1 MTILHLYI
9 STCNILYKFKL
20 RLDCIDKL
28 DQLEVYKNI
37 IITHNVKL
45 CDTLKNQKVSIL
57 NTQVDVML
65 NTYIVFE
72 ISKVNEISHYNNSK
86 CYV

>member
-1 MTILHLYI
+1 M
-9 STCNILYKFKL
+9 
-20 RLDCIDKL
+20 DCIDKL

-37 IITHNVKL
+37 IIIHNVKL